1 VGWKIENGNGTNE
14 ASITAGE
21 LHARLTQTEAD
32 AGFAAVLL
40 EQDSGSANGGTR
52 RTVTLEGTQDY
63 RGRVAIDTNGFDEP
77 FPGTALASGPF
88 VATVS
93 TMAVAV
99 SSGIL
104 TFNSGNSVAS
114 GAVARV
120 QTWAS
125 FPMYGGASTY
135 VEVRARLSS
144 FQTNSVAEIGVGYA
158 SGVTTPTVGAYFKYD
173 GASLNAVVNF
183 NGAEDSIAVAGGSIP
198 TANTFANYIVEW
210 SETAVVFWIDNA
222 EVARYEIPASSPAP
236 TICDRLPVLIRQ
248 YNSAAVSIAAQLAV
262 GRIVVQLGE
271 TQYGYNSASRAALAG
286 RTLIQ
291 GQVTQPQGSM
301 AGFTNSVAPSTAS
314 LSNVTPSY
322 TTPGGKFLF
331 TAPAGAETDYA
342 LFGWQNPAGSATT
355 RGQTLL
361 VRRCRIDAVN
371 IGAAVA
377 TTATIIEW
385 GIGADS
391 STASLVTVESAT
403 AHAAR
408 RLALGVQSWIVGAA
422 IGAPA
427 EAIDVEFN
435 PPLAVHPGNYLHII
449 MRSPVGTATA
459 SQQIRGSA
467 MLQGEYV

>member
-1 VGWKIENGNGTNE
+1 MGWKIENGNGTNE
-14 ASITAGE
+14 ASVTTGE
-21 LHARLTQTEAD
+21 LHARLTKVEEN

-40 EQDSGSANGGTR
+40 EQDNGSANGGTR
-52 RTVTLEGTQDY
+52 RTVTQEGTQDY

-77 FPGTALASGPF
+77 FPGVALASGPF
-88 VATVS
+88 AATVS

-144 FQTNSVAEIGVGYA
+144 FQTNSVCEIGVGYA
-158 SGVTTPTVGAYFKYD
+158 ATTATPTVGAYFKYD

-248 YNSAAVSIAAQLAV
+248 YNRAAVSIAAQLAV

-271 TQYGYNSASRAALAG
+271 TQYGYDSAARAALAG
-286 RTLIQ
+286 RTLLQ
-291 GQVTQPQGSM
+291 GQVTQTQGSM
-301 AGFTNSVAPSTAS
+301 ANFANSAAPAAAT
-314 LSNVTPSY
+314 LSNTAAGY

-331 TAPAGAETDYA
+331 ATTAGAETDFA
-342 LFGWQNPAGSATT
+342 LFAFQNPAGSATA

-361 VRRCRIDAVN
+361 VRRCRIDSVN

-377 TTATIIEW
+377 TTATILEW
-385 GIGADS
+385 GIAADS
-391 STASLVTVESAT
+391 TAVSLAT
-403 AHAAR
+403 AEAATTHAPR

-449 MRSPVGTATA
+449 MRSPVGTNTA
-459 SQQIRGSA
+459 SQQIRGSV